1 MNIEIWCEHDEEEA
15 CGFSS
20 FFSLSR
26 DKVKNGKI
34 EAARSGARAN
44 EIRLSRI
51 RADACERRGTKLII
65 RVRCTRVLSLC
76 RFHTEIYQ
84 VAKIRDALK

>member
-1 MNIEIWCEHDEEEA
+1 MMKKRR
-15 CGFSS
+15 CGFSL
-20 FFSLSR
+20 FFSSSR

-34 EAARSGARAN
+34 EAVRSGARAN
-44 EIRLSRI
+44 EIRLSGI

-76 RFHTEIYQ
+76 RFHTEIHQ
-84 VAKIRDALK
+84 VAKIRDALR